1 MRIGEKQHII
11 LGHLEDIKDNISI
24 GELHDKQCP
33 EIGFKRLDATV
44 DSVTRLELKGLV
56 RVKWNEKTQNSN
68 PHVRT
73 SIVSITDKGREVL
86 DAEDKR
92 NGCNIH
98 QYA

>member
-1 MRIGEKQHII
+1 MKSNTSSSDISRISRTTSASA
-11 LGHLEDIKDNISI
+11 NCTTSSA
-24 GELHDKQCP
+24 P

-56 RVKWNEKTQNSN
+56 SVKWNEKTQNSN

-92 NGCNIH
+92 NGCNIP
-98 QYA
+98 QYAKW